1 MVLATV
7 NAVHVRK
14 CGCRTKISLK
24 DGMFQMNGDT
34 YPTVNGQIGTLRT
47 SFIWNITPGGTEWVI
62 RLVSERGCRDC
73 MQKTLKRSAA
83 EWHC

>member
-14 CGCRTKISLK
+14 SGCRTKISLK
-24 DGMFQMNGDT
+24 DGMSQMNGDT

-47 SFIWNITPGGTEWVI
+47 SFIWNITPEVLSGLYVL
-62 RLVSERGCRDC
+62 LVSAAAGTACRNP
-73 MQKTLKRSAA
+73 
-83 EWHC
+83 